1 MIRIVAL
8 YRKPEDPDSFMDHY
22 LKVHLPL
29 VRRTPGLAELK
40 VSRVLANAFGGE
52 APYFLITEMA
62 YPDRATFDAAMRS
75 EENRAVA
82 RDAST
87 FPPGI
92 LTALICED
100 LDQSL

>member
-8 YRKPEDPDSFMDHY
+8 YRKPEDPDQFMDHY
-22 LKVHLPL
+22 VKVHLPL
-29 VRRTPGLAELK
+29 VRRTPGLAELR

-52 APYFLITEMA
+52 VPYFLMTEMA
-62 YPDRATFDAAMRS
+62 YPDRATFESAMRS

-87 FPPGI
+87 FPKDI

-100 LDQSL
+100 LEQSL